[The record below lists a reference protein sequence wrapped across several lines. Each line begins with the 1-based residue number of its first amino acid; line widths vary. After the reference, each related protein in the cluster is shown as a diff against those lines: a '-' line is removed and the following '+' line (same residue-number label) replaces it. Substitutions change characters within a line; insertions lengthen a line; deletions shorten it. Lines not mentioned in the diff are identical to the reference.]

1 MSPDIAKI
9 RKLVRQSKCLQDK
22 MTAKESATWL
32 AIINQEESLAR
43 ELYPNSCPP
52 LSSSGGSGSLV
63 VNDSSEYDVE
73 GAEDESN
80 FDVQECKPETLS
92 YSNLGME
99 RMGERLPLRQQ
110 PYPIKGEVIT
120 STDFIRKRKPS
131 SDINMMADQ
140 KIYTCEA
147 VQCAHSQ
154 IRLGFPD
161 RASRDNHQL
170 NCPYRSTSLEFRGSN
185 FHVNEVKPVIYPQPS
200 AQSKTT
206 APLVNPAPSSFNLS
220 GVPEDG
226 QKMISELMSIYDTNI
241 QGNKNTN
248 RGNNLVTEGHN
259 VFQPKIQHQQ
269 DNHFRS
275 QSNMINGS
283 IFEGSNINQNHQM
296 FSQEGGQFD
305 RFKPLNSPFETNQNN
320 SGFNLMFG
328 SPFDLSSFDYKD
340 DLQVLGMD
348 TLPKHQDVSTWF

>member
-1 MSPDIAKI
+1 
-9 RKLVRQSKCLQDK
+9 
-22 MTAKESATWL
+22 
-32 AIINQEESLAR
+32 
-43 ELYPNSCPP
+43 
-52 LSSSGGSGSLV
+52 
-63 VNDSSEYDVE
+63 
-73 GAEDESN
+73 
-80 FDVQECKPETLS
+80 
-92 YSNLGME
+92 
-99 RMGERLPLRQQ
+99 
-110 PYPIKGEVIT
+110 
-120 STDFIRKRKPS
+120 
-131 SDINMMADQ
+131 
-140 KIYTCEA
+140 
-147 VQCAHSQ
+147 
-154 IRLGFPD
+154 
-161 RASRDNHQL
+161 
-170 NCPYRSTSLEFRGSN
+170 
-185 FHVNEVKPVIYPQPS
+185 
-200 AQSKTT
+200 
-206 APLVNPAPSSFNLS
+206 VNPAPSSFNLS